1 MQAGHRSWLAGA
13 IRRALDRYFASLQS
27 DGGKTD
33 RVASMGVRLSPRL
46 VRWVLMLVL
55 LVGVAV
61 ALTQGLLELVLTV
74 VTLD

>member
-1 MQAGHRSWLAGA
+1 
-13 IRRALDRYFASLQS
+13 
-27 DGGKTD
+27 
-33 RVASMGVRLSPRL
+33 MGVRLSPRL